1 MRRRIS
7 HCVAASSCWRRL
19 RSALR
24 WTPLTHASCQGC
36 GSHSIRA
43 AAPLRLH
50 STSTAAPVWQ
60 RIVASIQEAVEKVD
74 DMESWWRFCRLWRTH
89 FPQAAPDVLP
99 QVLED
104 ELLLC
109 GKQDGADEG
118 EEKNNATERVPH
130 DLHCLPVF
138 LQALCA
144 AVQLGEARLRMSASV
159 TESGTNAEN
168 AFLLA
173 VLAELRVVAFYLAQ
187 ERLPHTLHAAHDRLA
202 EAAHTR
208 AENST
213 KDIVLRSAPF
223 CSRDAERVCQMG
235 VRLTPEE
242 LQQAVVLAETSAA
255 LLALSPPVAL
265 LPSLYRLLLP
275 ALGACEQLENRQ
287 LGALA
292 TAIARGADF
301 DDPNGSKDVSACP
314 ATAQTADPSSEALRP
329 TMTSYT
335 VLSHLHAVACAL
347 EGRMRES
354 MQRRGSAGREP
365 DHFSVRQ
372 AQLRLV
378 SLKQRKEF
386 EKQRAMERARVGG
399 GAVDMV
405 PLETVGVVCS
415 ALAARRYADG
425 HFWKAVTDYTVV
437 SLQAAVSSS
446 SSSSPPS
453 SSALHP
459 DLVQDVRDILFA
471 LDHVHHTA
479 HFDCVMSLL
488 VKLRLLEKP
497 IPPPSSLR
505 NAMKAVKGRTAEAF
519 DR

>member
-7 HCVAASSCWRRL
+7 HYVAASSCWRRPRSTL
-19 RSALR
+19 RR
-24 WTPLTHASCQGC
+24 TPLTHASCQGC
-36 GSHSIRA
+36 GSHSIRV
-43 AAPLRLH
+43 AAPSRLH
-50 STSTAAPVWQ
+50 STSTAAPAWQ
-60 RIVASIQEAVEKVD
+60 RIVASIQETVEKAD
-74 DMESWWRFCRLWRTH
+74 DIELWRRFCWLWRTH
-89 FPQAAPDVLP
+89 FPQAAPGVLP
-99 QVLED
+99 RVLED
-104 ELLLC
+104 ELLLH
-109 GKQDGADEG
+109 GKQNEADEG
-118 EEKNNATERVPH
+118 EGENNATERVPH

-144 AVQLGEARLRMSASV
+144 AVQLGEAQLRIFAST
-159 TESGTNAEN
+159 TESSTNAEN
-168 AFLLA
+168 AFLIA

-187 ERLPHTLHAAHDRLA
+187 ERLPHTLHAMHDRLA
-202 EAAHTR
+202 EAAYTR

-213 KDIVLRSAPF
+213 KDIVLSTAPLP
-223 CSRDAERVCQMG
+223 SRDAERVRQMG
-235 VRLTPEE
+235 VRLTSEE

-275 ALGACEQLENRQ
+275 ALGAIEQLENHQ

-301 DDPNGSKDVSACP
+301 DDPNGSKDVSAGP
-314 ATAQTADPSSEALRP
+314 ATVQTTDPSNEALRP
-329 TMTSYT
+329 TMTFYT
-335 VLSHLHAVACAL
+335 VLSHLHAVAGAL
-347 EGRMRES
+347 EGRMRAS
-354 MQRRGSAGREP
+354 MQRCASAGRES
-365 DHFSVRQ
+365 DHFTVCQ
-372 AQLRLV
+372 ARLRLV

-386 EKQRAMERARVGG
+386 EKQRAMERAKVGG
-399 GAVDMV
+399 GAVDML

-415 ALAARRYADG
+415 ALAARRYADS

-446 SSSSPPS
+446 ASSSTP
-453 SSALHP
+453 HP

-471 LDHVHHTA
+471 LDHVRHTA

-488 VKLRLLEKP
+488 VKLRLLERP
-497 IPPPSSLR
+497 IPPPSALR
-505 NAMKAVKGRTAEAF
+505 NAMKAVKGRTTEAF